1 MRQGTL
7 SRRLILLTSIWA
19 VISIGLAAF
28 LLSQAYRANSERRF
42 EELVTANLYI
52 LMGAVEPGDD
62 GRLVGQPDL
71 RDPRFL
77 NFGSGWN
84 WVVSSVSDPSNRL
97 ASASLADGDID
108 APANAEFDDRF
119 QRSWSYVDGRGQE
132 LTAVE
137 ARVFL
142 GSGSEVYSFRATG
155 NRGDIAAEI
164 NSFIRTMVVL
174 LAVFGLGFIL
184 ASFVI
189 VRIGLAPI
197 TGATASLGAI
207 REGKAEKLEGSFP
220 SEIQPLIDETNALIV
235 SNRSIIER
243 ARTQVGNLAHSLK
256 TPIAV
261 IRNEAEGAPPLL
273 KKIMLEQAAA
283 MQHQVQA
290 YLDRARISA
299 RHATVTSRTEAKPAL
314 ERIVRVV
321 AKLNPR
327 IDVETMF
334 SDEQLVFAGEEQDFE
349 EIVGNLLEN
358 GARFARS
365 RLRVSASRQADAS
378 ALLIEIE
385 DDGLGMSP
393 QQAEIALKRGMRLD
407 ESTPGSGLGLSIVKD
422 IVGEYG
428 GALALGRSELGGLR
442 ATVHL
447 PSR

>member
-1 MRQGTL
+1 MQQGTL

-19 VISIGLAAF
+19 VISIGLAAIF
-28 LLSQAYRANSERRF
+28 LSQAYRANAERRF

-52 LMGAVEPGDD
+52 LMGAVEPDED
-62 GRLVGQPDL
+62 GMLAGQPDL

-77 NFGSGWN
+77 NFGSGWY
-84 WVVSSVSDPSNRL
+84 WVVSSVSVPSNRL
-97 ASASLADGDID
+97 ASASLADGDVALPSGI
-108 APANAEFDDRF
+108 EFDDRF
-119 QRSWSYVDGRGQE
+119 QRSWSYVDNRGQE

-142 GSGSEVYSFRATG
+142 GSGSEIYSFRATG

-164 NSFIRTMVVL
+164 NAFIRTMVLL

-197 TGATASLGAI
+197 SGATASLGAI

-261 IRNEAEGAPPLL
+261 IRNEAEAAPPAL
-273 KKIMLEQAAA
+273 KNIMLEQTAA

-314 ERIVRVV
+314 ERLVRVI

-327 IDVETMF
+327 IDVETRF
-334 SDEQLVFAGEEQDFE
+334 SGEQLVFAGETQDFE

-365 RLRVSASRQADAS
+365 RLRVSASRQAAS
-378 ALLIEIE
+378 LLVEIE
-385 DDGLGMSP
+385 DDGLGMSALE
-393 QQAEIALKRGMRLD
+393 AELALKRGMRLD

-422 IVGEYG
+422 IVAEYG
-428 GALALGRSELGGLR
+428 GDLALGRSELGGLR
-442 ATVHL
+442 ATARL

>member
-52 LMGAVEPGDD
+52 LMGAVEPGED
-62 GRLVGQPDL
+62 GRLTGQPDL

-97 ASASLADGDID
+97 ASASLADGDVVP
-108 APANAEFDDRF
+108 PANAGFDDRF
-119 QRSWSYVDGRGQE
+119 QRSWSYVDNRGQE

-142 GSGSEVYSFRATG
+142 GSGSEIYSFRATG

-164 NSFIRTMVVL
+164 NSFIRTMVLL

-220 SEIQPLIDETNALIV
+220 SEIQPLIDETN
-235 SNRSIIER
+235 
-243 ARTQVGNLAHSLK
+243 
-256 TPIAV
+256 
-261 IRNEAEGAPPLL
+261 
-273 KKIMLEQAAA
+273 
-283 MQHQVQA
+283 
-290 YLDRARISA
+290 
-299 RHATVTSRTEAKPAL
+299 
-314 ERIVRVV
+314 
-321 AKLNPR
+321 
-327 IDVETMF
+327 
-334 SDEQLVFAGEEQDFE
+334 
-349 EIVGNLLEN
+349 
-358 GARFARS
+358 
-365 RLRVSASRQADAS
+365 
-378 ALLIEIE
+378 
-385 DDGLGMSP
+385 
-393 QQAEIALKRGMRLD
+393 
-407 ESTPGSGLGLSIVKD
+407 
-422 IVGEYG
+422 
-428 GALALGRSELGGLR
+428 
-442 ATVHL
+442 
-447 PSR
+447 

>member
-52 LMGAVEPGDD
+52 LMGAVEPGED
-62 GRLVGQPDL
+62 GRLAGQPDL

-84 WVVSSVSDPSNRL
+84 WVVSSLSDPSNRL
-97 ASASLADGDID
+97 ASASLADGDVVP
-108 APANAEFDDRF
+108 PANAGFDDRF
-119 QRSWSYVDGRGQE
+119 QRSWSYVDNRGQE

-142 GSGSEVYSFRATG
+142 GSGSEIYSFRATG

-164 NSFIRTMVVL
+164 NSFIRTMVLL

-261 IRNEAEGAPPLL
+261 IRNEAEGAPPALR
-273 KKIMLEQAAA
+273 KIMLEQSAA

-314 ERIVRVV
+314 ERIIRVIE
-321 AKLNPR
+321 KLNPQ
-327 IDVETMF
+327 IDVESRF
-334 SDEQLVFAGEEQDFE
+334 SEDHLIFAGEEQDFE

-365 RLRVSASRQADAS
+365 QLRIRASRQADAT

-385 DDGLGMSP
+385 DDGPGMSP
-393 QQAEIALKRGMRLD
+393 QEAEIALKRGMRLD

-422 IVGEYG
+422 IVAEYG
-428 GALALGRSELGGLR
+428 GRLALGRSELGGLR
-442 ATVHL
+442 ATVQL